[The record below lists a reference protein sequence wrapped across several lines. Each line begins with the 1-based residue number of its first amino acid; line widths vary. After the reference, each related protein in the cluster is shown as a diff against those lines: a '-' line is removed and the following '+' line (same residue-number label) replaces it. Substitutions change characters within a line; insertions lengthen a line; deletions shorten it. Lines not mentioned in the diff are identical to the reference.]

1 MEFDFLSPVDNE
13 IIQYING
20 LSSQHLGNKV
30 AFHTNNDF
38 PDLDKVKIAIIGVLE
53 NRGAIPYLEEEV
65 NLDAIRKEFYSLFPG
80 NWQSSIADLGD
91 IIAGNSL
98 EDTFFALQKVASKL
112 IKKGIIPIIIGGS
125 QDLTYPLY
133 RAYDNQEQMVNL
145 VSIDSKFDFGKQEE
159 GISAKSYLSKIVL
172 DEPNNLFN
180 YTNIGYQT
188 YYNSQEEIDL
198 IEKLYFDAYRL
209 GEISNNIE
217 LAEPTFRDADIVCV
231 DLNVVKSS
239 YSGNFVT
246 FTPNGFDG
254 KEICSLSRYAGISDK
269 VSSFGI
275 FNHNHTKEESVL
287 IAQIIWYFIE
297 GVNYRSNEYPFGTKE
312 NYLKYIVPLESEELI
327 FYKSNKTGRWWIEIN
342 FFTGQHNKLK
352 KNTLLPCS
360 HEEYLAA
367 CNNEIPERWWKAQR
381 KNSI

>member
-1 MEFDFLSPVDNE
+1 MEFDFLSPVDNK

-20 LSSQHLGNKV
+20 LSSQHLGSKV
-30 AFHTNNDF
+30 AFHTDKDF
-38 PDLDKVKIAIIGVLE
+38 PDIDKVKIAIIGVLE
-53 NRGAIPYLEEEV
+53 NRGAVYFVDDKV
-65 NLDAIRKEFYSLFPG
+65 NLNEVRKELYTLFPG
-80 NWQSSIADLGD
+80 NWQSCIADLGD
-91 IIAGNSL
+91 IIPGNSL
-98 EDTFFALQKVASKL
+98 EDTFFALQKVAAKL
-112 IKKGIIPIIIGGS
+112 IRKGIIPIVIGGS

-159 GISAKSYLSKIVL
+159 RITANSYLSKIIL

-198 IEKLYFDAYRL
+198 IEKLFFDAYRL

-217 LAEPTFRDADIVCV
+217 LSEPTLRDADIVCV
-231 DLNVVKSS
+231 DLNAVKSS

-275 FNHNHTKEESVL
+275 FNYNNNRESSVL

-312 NYLKYIVPLESEELI
+312 NYLKYIVPLENEELV

-342 FFTGQHNKLK
+342 FFAGQHNKLK
-352 KNTLLPCS
+352 KNTLLSCS
-360 HEEYLAA
+360 YDEYLAA